1 MGRVLTALYLAR
13 ELTPFTEL
21 WVRRADE
28 APEIRLEMAHSR
40 LPDR

>member
-21 WVRRADE
+21 WVRKADK
-28 APEIRLEMAHSR
+28 APKIRLEMAHSR

>member
-1 MGRVLTALYLAR
+1 MLTHFIEEAL
-13 ELTPFTEL
+13 FTEL